1 MAVDP
6 PLQSAGPVVSVD
18 PNLMMVTPPPMPR
31 NPAPVSS
38 ASPVAGPVGVIRA
51 IADVD
56 ADTDR
61 IGGRGKAAHAK

>member
-6 PLQSAGPVVSVD
+6 DGVIAI
-18 PNLMMVTPPPMPR
+18 PMPR

-56 ADTDR
+56 TDTDR
-61 IGGRGKAAHAK
+61 IGGRGKAAHAKQSGKK